1 MEKAKHFLKK
11 ETSSMLKMYSPLRD
25 AFILYSFSLHLQN
38 CIYKLGTKLKEGK
51 KRGKKRKSDGE
62 LKDRET
68 HVISPN

>member
-51 KRGKKRKSDGE
+51 KRKSDGE